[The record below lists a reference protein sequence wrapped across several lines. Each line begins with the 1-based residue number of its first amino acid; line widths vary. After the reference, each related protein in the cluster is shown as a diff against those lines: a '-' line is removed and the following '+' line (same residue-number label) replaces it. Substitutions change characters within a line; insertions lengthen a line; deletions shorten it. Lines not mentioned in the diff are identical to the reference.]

1 MRVTTSLLADAAT
14 VCDGKLYIH
23 GAGWD
28 TINSS
33 VVPMVHPSIAVVFV
47 LEVDPVDEDHRSIEI
62 RLVDDADAMLVGVKG
77 HVGVS
82 EPSKVVPGTTT
93 NLPVALTFPTVSF
106 PHAGTYRFV
115 LLINDAEIHSLKLSV
130 VAVSG

>member
-47 LEVDPVDEDHRSIEI
+47 LEVDPVEEDQHRVEI
-62 RLVDDADAMLVGVKG
+62 RLVDDADTVVVGVKG

-82 EPSKVVPGTTT
+82 DSSNVVPGTTT
-93 NLPVALTFPTVSF
+93 NLPVALNFPTVTF
-106 PHAGTYRFV
+106 PHAGAYRFV
-115 LLINDAEIHSLKLSV
+115 LLINDAELHSLKLSV
-130 VAVSG
+130 VATAG